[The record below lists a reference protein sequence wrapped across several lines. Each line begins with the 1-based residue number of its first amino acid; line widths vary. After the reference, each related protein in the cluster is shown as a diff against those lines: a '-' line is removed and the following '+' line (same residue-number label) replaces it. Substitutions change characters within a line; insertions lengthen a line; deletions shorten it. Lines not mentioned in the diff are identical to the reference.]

1 MMKSKSL
8 IYPAVGL
15 AACAVIA
22 AGSSL
27 FVQGPLGEYLKKPE
41 SIAMLLEL
49 MVFSLWNFYWLS
61 RGKVWHRCAG
71 VLASFV
77 VFFWLHRILV
87 PILVSGIYLGI
98 IIAAGHGFRR
108 FLKIYSRED
117 EPVAAVLLDFL
128 AGYTLWI
135 LVVCLLSLVSLGSIP
150 NLRIVI
156 VGAGCIALLY
166 GILTRDNIIYQ
177 VRRFG
182 AQGGD
187 GGKLQGM
194 NYYLAAAA
202 GCLFLFSWM
211 IQTGRLN
218 IAMDYDSLHYGLR
231 SGYILDNGLGIYE
244 NLGNINLVY
253 TYSKGIEVLSLPLS
267 GTSTYGYVLALN
279 LWITVLVMA
288 AVYLIADQIAGK
300 KAARA
305 AVFLTAGIPAVM
317 NMAITA
323 KSDNLT
329 LLLQLVCVYGFCL
342 CLKRRSSAD
351 LLLSLAA
358 YILSLTLKPTAIVFG
373 TALLGISGLYLLD
386 REKGKLLKRLSPHSR
401 WWTLVAAA
409 IGAWLLL
416 WGRTW
421 RLTGVPV
428 TSVFTGLLERIGF
441 QVKAPFAFM
450 RMPSNGTT
458 LTLAE
463 GIRHLFTRLYGI
475 LLAPAGEDMAHVII
489 AWGGGMMVFLMAA
502 VIVPGMLRRRESGTL
517 VRYLGILTAGTGLV
531 SLVSLY
537 LLWQIDGNYYQLF
550 YILIVL
556 LAAVLLAGEE
566 RNLNMGTV
574 ALWKRGIRRALVPLY
589 CFQLLVSALTNW
601 SGTTGLTPV
610 KIMHKGWYDHLDER
624 YQRMCDQGNQQIWN
638 ILAADPRTRVIGFGD
653 HPDILGFPCN
663 IQSYYD
669 VTGSGGNVWLVKKL
683 DYFKD
688 FLRYA
693 QTDYLYVQSGYLE
706 PGTRAEEVVRFM
718 IEDGSLADI
727 INENGNLLGRVVLEP
742 LQSKEGDSDETINE
756 SGTVE

>member
-8 IYPAVGL
+8 IYLVVGF
-15 AACAVIA
+15 AACAVLV
-22 AGSSL
+22 AGGSL

-41 SIAMLLEL
+41 SISMLLEL

-98 IIAAGHGFRR
+98 IIAAGRGFRR
-108 FLKIYSRED
+108 VLNWCNRE
-117 EPVAAVLLDFL
+117 EAQPAAVLLDFL

-135 LVVCLLSLVSLGSIP
+135 LIVCLLSLANLGSIR

-156 VGAGCIALLY
+156 MGIGGIALLY
-166 GILTRDNIIYQ
+166 GILKRDKVMYQ
-177 VRRFG
+177 CSKAG
-182 AQGGD
+182 CHEID
-187 GGKLQGM
+187 GGKHQGM
-194 NYYLAAAA
+194 NIRFAAA

-211 IQTGRLN
+211 IQIGRLN

-231 SGYILDNGLGIYE
+231 SSYILDNGRGIYE

-253 TYSKGIEVLSLPLS
+253 TYSKGIEVLSLPLA

-279 LWITVLVMA
+279 VWITVLVMA
-288 AVYLIADQIAGK
+288 AVYLIANHIAGK
-300 KAARA
+300 KAAWE
-305 AVFLTAGIPAVM
+305 AVLLSAGIPALM

-329 LLLQLVCVYGFCL
+329 LLFQLICVYGFCM
-342 CLKRRSSAD
+342 CLKRRNSAD

-358 YILSLTLKPTAIVFG
+358 YLLSLTLKPTAIVFG
-373 TALLGISGLYLLD
+373 TALLGISGLYLLYQ
-386 REKGKLLKRLSPHSR
+386 EKTALFKRLSLRSC
-401 WWTLVAAA
+401 WWALVIAAL
-409 IGAWLLL
+409 GAWLLL

-421 RLTGVPV
+421 LLTGVPV
-428 TSVFTGLLERIGF
+428 TSVFTGLLERAGF

-450 RMPSNGTT
+450 SLPSNGTM
-458 LTLAE
+458 LTLSE

-475 LLAPAGEDMAHVII
+475 LFAPVGEDMAHVII
-489 AWGGGMMVFLMAA
+489 AWGGGMTVFLLAA
-502 VIVPGMLRRRESGTL
+502 VIVLGIWYRRERDTL
-517 VRYLGILTAGTGLV
+517 MRYLGILTVGIGLI
-531 SLVSLY
+531 SLLSLY
-537 LLWQIDGNYYQLF
+537 LLWQIDGNYYQLL
-550 YILIVL
+550 YLLVVL
-556 LAAVLLAGEE
+556 LAAVLLTGEE
-566 RNLNMGTV
+566 RNPSIQPSL
-574 ALWKRGIRRALVPLY
+574 ALWKRGIRCALIPLF
-589 CFQLLVSALTNW
+589 CFQLLVSTLTNW
-601 SGTTGLTPV
+601 AGITGLTPM

-624 YQRMCDQGNQQIWN
+624 CQRMYDAGNQQIWN
-638 ILAADPRTRVIGFGD
+638 ILAADPRTRVIGFGE

-693 QTDYLYVQSGYLE
+693 QTEYIYVQSGYLE

-718 IEDGSLADI
+718 IEDGSLTDI

-742 LQSKEGDSDETINE
+742 LQSKEGDSDETTHE